1 MTRMWIRW
9 QTVKNRAGQALASRR
24 DIAGVEVTGET
35 IGWLI
40 AAIVLVGAGVIFAS
54 GAGTTWMHQIFG
66 NVTSIR
72 PTGVPTSVTTNG

>member
-1 MTRMWIRW
+1 MNAVVIGIQGLKIRA
-9 QTVKNRAGQALASRR
+9 QAALATRR

-40 AAIVLVGAGVIFAS
+40 AAIILVGAGVIFAS

-66 NVTSIR
+66 NVTSIQ
-72 PTGVPTSVTTNG
+72 PTGVPTGVTVNG